1 MGWAE
6 EIRQVIDFLSLNHLS
21 PGPQQWF
28 LVLHFCII
36 QKYEDR
42 RHSLEKT
49 VREPYAE
56 NFILNG
62 SYEITSM

>member
-6 EIRQVIDFLSLNHLS
+6 EIRQAIDFLSSNHLS
-21 PGPQQWF
+21 AGPQQWL

-36 QKYEDR
+36 QKYEDM

-49 VREPYAE
+49 VGGPYAE

-62 SYEITSM
+62 S